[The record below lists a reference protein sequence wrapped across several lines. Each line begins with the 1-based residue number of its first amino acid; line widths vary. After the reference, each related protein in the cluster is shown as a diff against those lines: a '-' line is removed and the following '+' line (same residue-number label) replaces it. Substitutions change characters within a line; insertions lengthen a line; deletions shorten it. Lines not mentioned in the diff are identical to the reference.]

1 MKLPCLQSF
10 KHVEEKNYANFG
22 KTIDKSGYFVKI
34 IDSAIKITLQLMH
47 NIATGGRLGKNV

>member
-1 MKLPCLQSF
+1 MWK
-10 KHVEEKNYANFG
+10 KKNYANFG